1 MNEAEMIRLLSSVV
15 MLGVV
20 AELDEEAARVR
31 VNADGMRTDW
41 IPWGE
46 RRAGPGV
53 RTWSAPEVGEQ
64 VVIACPYGDPSQAV
78 VVGSVY
84 QQTYAAPATQRT
96 IHRTIYA
103 DGTVIE
109 YDREAHAFKIDVG
122 TGSVT
127 VNCGNATVVASEDV
141 TVECANASVTA
152 SEDVTVDCTSA
163 TVTSSGSVTLDTPTT
178 HATGDLNVDG
188 NVSVGGDV
196 IAANVTAQTE
206 VTAGAIT
213 LTGHHHTAT
222 GPSAPTTP
230 AQP

>member
-1 MNEAEMIRLLSSVV
+1 MNEAELIRLLSSLV
-15 MLGVV
+15 MVGVV
-20 AELDEEAARVR
+20 AELDEEDARVR
-31 VNADGMRTDW
+31 IDVDGMRTDW

-53 RTWSAPEVGEQ
+53 RTWCAPEVNEQ
-64 VVIACPYGDPSQAV
+64 VVIVCPYGDPSQAV
-78 VVGSVY
+78 IVGSIY
-84 QQTYAAPATQRT
+84 QQTCPAPANLRT

-109 YDREAHAFKIDVG
+109 YDREAHAFRIDVG

-127 VNCGNATVVASEDV
+127 VNCGSATVVASEGV
-141 TVECANASVTA
+141 TVECATATVTA
-152 SEDVTVDCTSA
+152 SD
-163 TVTSSGSVTLDTPTT
+163 SVTLDTPTT

-188 NVSVGGDV
+188 NVSVQGNADVVGDV
-196 IAANVTAQTE
+196 TAANVTARTE

-213 LTGHHHTAT
+213 LTGHRHTAT
-222 GPSAPTTP
+222 GPTAPTTP